1 MSAPKL
7 KLTVDIMHGT
17 RLRVSA
23 PDLIRPGGHGSQV
36 TFRLGRQDLAER
48 LFGRGMKVDLGDG
61 GYDLVAC
68 RRRKEDKGR
77 G

>member
-1 MSAPKL
+1 
-7 KLTVDIMHGT
+7 MHGT
-17 RLRVSA
+17 RLRMSA
-23 PDLIRPGGHGSQV
+23 PDLICPGGHGSQV

-48 LFGRGMKVDLGDG
+48 LFGRGMEVDLGDG

-68 RRRKEDKGR
+68 KRCKEGKGK